1 MNAITTVYKNKNA
14 STVWNINVAIKN
26 SVVVEDRRKCLLYL

>member
-26 SVVVEDRRKCLLYL
+26 YVVEEGENVYYISE